1 MLIFK
6 KEMRMILFKLKRRK
20 TVILFLCAISFI
32 IWNIPRHAKNTNNEI
47 IQNEIIYNECGAL
60 CESSPG
66 FNKVA
71 IDSILK
77 SCGEL
82 CDTKR
87 TGSPGIYFDHM
98 QASINCN
105 ALFNNSFIDSSHKL
119 VHAPKHIPNELWNYY
134 TMDNRLKVY
143 KYYFDDI
150 YLRKID
156 GVPVWS
162 VELIDNLILEAKRG
176 NLSGNYGISETN
188 ALRHGLQ
195 YTPGI
200 QHGRVLII
208 GSETPWVEACVLE
221 AGARKIVTVEY
232 QEIISEDPRIE
243 TIKPTDFR
251 ERVLD
256 NTLGLFDV
264 VVSYSSVEHSGLGRY
279 GDALNPWGD
288 IIAVGKAWC
297 VTKVKGSLTM
307 AVMFNENKDY
317 IRFNA
322 DRFYGKIRYPYL
334 TSNWRQFYRGGGSQ
348 KVHIFTKQ
356 NK

>member
-1 MLIFK
+1 
-6 KEMRMILFKLKRRK
+6 MRMIVFKLQRRQ
-20 TVILFLCAISFI
+20 TVFLFLCAISVI
-32 IWNIPRHAKNTNNEI
+32 IWNSPRHFKNRHNEI
-47 IQNEIIYNECGAL
+47 IQNEIVYNECGAL
-60 CESSPG
+60 CDSSPG

-71 IDSILK
+71 IDSILE

-82 CDTKR
+82 CDTTR
-87 TGSPGIYFDHM
+87 TGTPGIYFDHIR
-98 QASINCN
+98 ASINCK
-105 ALFNNSFIDSSHKL
+105 ALFDNYFIDSSHNH
-119 VHAPKHIPNELWNYY
+119 VHAPRHIPNELWNYY

-143 KYYFDDI
+143 RYYFDDI

-156 GVPVWS
+156 SVPVWS
-162 VELIDNLILEAKRG
+162 VELIDNLISEAKRG

-188 ALRHGLQ
+188 ALRRGLQ
-195 YTPGI
+195 YAPGI

-221 AGARKIVTVEY
+221 AGARKIVTLEY

-243 TIKPTDFR
+243 TINPADFR

-256 NTLGLFDV
+256 NKLGLFDA
-264 VVSYSSVEHSGLGRY
+264 VVSYSYVEHSGLGRY

-288 IIAVGKAWC
+288 IIAVAKAWC
-297 VTKVKGSLTM
+297 VTKVNGSLTL

-334 TSNWRQFYRGGGSQ
+334 TSNWKQFYRGDGSQ
-348 KVHIFTKQ
+348 KVHIFTKTE
-356 NK
+356 